1 LRSGAVELLEFKV
14 NLQYVPEN
22 KALKSGIVRV
32 YAPSVVPHCM
42 WELLV
47 WSPGENFTIIKG
59 VGHTKYIC

>member
-32 YAPSVVPHCM
+32 YAPCVVPHVI

-47 WSPGENFTIIKG
+47 WSPGVNATIIKG
-59 VGHTKYIC
+59 V